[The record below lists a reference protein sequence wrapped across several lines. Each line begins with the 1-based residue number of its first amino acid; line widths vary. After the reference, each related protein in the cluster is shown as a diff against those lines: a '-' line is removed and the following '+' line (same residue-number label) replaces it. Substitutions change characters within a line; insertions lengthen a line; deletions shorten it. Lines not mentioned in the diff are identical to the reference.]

1 MDLAKLKK
9 ELSDDEGIKYEI
21 YRCSEGYPT
30 AGIGHLITEW
40 DNDYF
45 DKPIGYPVPEE
56 QVNEWF
62 ERDIGTTINDCKLLF
77 SQFDNLPEDIQHV
90 LANMCFQLGRPRLSK
105 FKNMIAAVEDLDW
118 CKMADEMENSRWF
131 RQTTNRAKR
140 LIAIVDRQ
148 YHRESVPS

>member
-1 MDLAKLKK
+1 MNLVKLQS
-9 ELSDDEGIKYEI
+9 ELENDEGIKHELYL
-21 YRCSEGYPT
+21 CSESHLTG
-30 AGIGHLITEW
+30 GIGHLITEW
-40 DNDYF
+40 DKDYY
-45 DKPIGYPVPEE
+45 DKPVGTPVSNE
-56 QVNEWF
+56 QVNAWF
-62 ERDIGTTINDCKLLF
+62 EKDIETTIKDCKLLF

-118 CKMADEMENSRWF
+118 YKMADEMEDSRWF

-148 YHRESVPS
+148 YHRENIPI